1 MTEMLSFIV
10 KPKLNQSHK
19 WCHMGSLCLSSSVS
33 GTTGS
38 HVHDKCKEIFSSVV
52 RTQLLMQMYWNEL
65 LIPVL
70 CIWHNPLASP
80 IMIYK

>member
-38 HVHDKCKEIFSSVV
+38 HVHDKCKEISSSVV
-52 RTQLLMQMYWNEL
+52 RTQLLMQMYGMNCLFLSCACGTTHWHL
-65 LIPVL
+65 L
-70 CIWHNPLASP
+70 
-80 IMIYK
+80 

>member
-19 WCHMGSLCLSSSVS
+19 RCHMGSLCLSSSVS

-38 HVHDKCKEIFSSVV
+38 HVHDKCKEISSSVV
-52 RTQLLMQMYWNEL
+52 RTQLLMQMYGMNCLFLSCAYGTTHWHL
-65 LIPVL
+65 L
-70 CIWHNPLASP
+70 
-80 IMIYK
+80 